1 MKPSTSRSREVMRK
15 CRKVWLIN
23 PKAKVHDK
31 SRPAR
36 VNTRKVKD
44 TEGDAGGA

>member
-1 MKPSTSRSREVMRK
+1 MKPSTGRSREVMRK

-36 VNTRKVKD
+36 VNTRKVKAAMD
-44 TEGDAGGA
+44 DVDV